1 MSGGSL
7 ARRGSIFHLVDT
19 FGHFIHDGIDIV
31 RMVTRTVDQLV
42 LEVGDDEGLAL
53 PALVGSA
60 PPILGLCIGLVKGV
74 LIPL

>member
-1 MSGGSL
+1 
-7 ARRGSIFHLVDT
+7 
-19 FGHFIHDGIDIV
+19 
-31 RMVTRTVDQLV
+31 MVTRAVDQLV

-60 PPILGLCIGLVKGV
+60 PPILGLCIGLVKWV